1 MQRRGSMCELCPL
14 IATIIIHLVVWVQS
28 QTVNEYDAHMNTGFR
43 ALEGSAFF
51 ALRSCH
57 QILGGDSGEFFS
69 PDYLCSSPALWC
81 NWTIQVPHGKRV
93 KLYLEDLTPDYT
105 CHLKMDQIHLD
116 ESPVAAGGA
125 QILERCWQSA
135 RYTSISN
142 TVHVVQLI
150 GPNPNPPHR
159 GFYAQY
165 QAFGPVEPPPAPT
178 VGDPGTTTV
187 KGDSQEE
194 DVEDEDEEEEEEKV
208 TVEMTPAPNEMEHI
222 DNALIE
228 SVDVNG
234 VTHPWTNELPAAG
247 IWEKN
252 PGEVRKT
259 RGGAEDQ
266 AAGVVEEVLDY
277 IPADEDTPE
286 LFVPVYTTATTAAS
300 PGTTPVLSAVGE
312 EAPVDKHQPAQL
324 SPESIQPPASAPA
337 GAEHHTPPDLQ
348 DVEDLIFVEI
358 PLVDGGGTFQAGAVD
373 LEESVKESKI
383 QPNSS
388 GKPKPSH
395 RTKGRTRPVQTGQHQ
410 AEPPHLPGG
419 VLLEVSVE
427 VGVHHAHR
435 ESWDR
440 IRDSFRT
447 EVQHMIET
455 HLENHQL
462 KSVSSKRSKRLSDG
476 VLLILWVQFGSGQ
489 NEELQSTL
497 QNLKGKSIK
506 PHGANSHGT
515 VSSISVEDINEC
527 ETRLVMCDVNAECV
541 NEFGS
546 YSCHC
551 LHGYSPGLGGAKCV
565 DPKTEDCSRASFP
578 ELLYV
583 VCVLL
588 GFLIA
593 LLLLVLGVIYRR
605 YHRGAFLPH
614 CHSSS
619 TRSFTAAASDAN
631 NNSNSDCG
639 LNGGSD
645 PCSSRPLPPPPPLR
659 LPREPPNSLDLPL
672 LKFTPLAPSGG
683 FEAKLQSEKDKL

>member
-1 MQRRGSMCELCPL
+1 MCELCPL
-14 IATIIIHLVVWVQS
+14 ICLSACFPEQ
-28 QTVNEYDAHMNTGFR
+28 GFR

-81 NWTIQVPHGKRV
+81 NWTIQVPRGKRV

-178 VGDPGTTTV
+178 VG
-187 KGDSQEE
+187 
-194 DVEDEDEEEEEEKV
+194 
-208 TVEMTPAPNEMEHI
+208 
-222 DNALIE
+222 
-228 SVDVNG
+228 
-234 VTHPWTNELPAAG
+234 
-247 IWEKN
+247 
-252 PGEVRKT
+252 GECVGRWGE
-259 RGGAEDQ
+259 GGW
-266 AAGVVEEVLDY
+266 VV
-277 IPADEDTPE
+277 
-286 LFVPVYTTATTAAS
+286 
-300 PGTTPVLSAVGE
+300 
-312 EAPVDKHQPAQL
+312 
-324 SPESIQPPASAPA
+324 
-337 GAEHHTPPDLQ
+337 
-348 DVEDLIFVEI
+348 
-358 PLVDGGGTFQAGAVD
+358 
-373 LEESVKESKI
+373 
-383 QPNSS
+383 
-388 GKPKPSH
+388 
-395 RTKGRTRPVQTGQHQ
+395 
-410 AEPPHLPGG
+410 
-419 VLLEVSVE
+419 
-427 VGVHHAHR
+427 
-435 ESWDR
+435 
-440 IRDSFRT
+440 
-447 EVQHMIET
+447 
-455 HLENHQL
+455 
-462 KSVSSKRSKRLSDG
+462 LSDG

-551 LHGYSPGLGGAKCV
+551 LHGYSPGLGGAMCV